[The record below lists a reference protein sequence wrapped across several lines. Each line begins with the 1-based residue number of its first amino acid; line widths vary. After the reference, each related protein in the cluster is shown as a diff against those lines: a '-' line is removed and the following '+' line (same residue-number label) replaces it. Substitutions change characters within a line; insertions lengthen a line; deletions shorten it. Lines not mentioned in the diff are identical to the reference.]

1 MDKNTFLSIVA
12 TLYYKSDVEFQ
23 DGLAEESFEFVANSL
38 NLKEIPLSVRSWMT
52 DNKLARGFYK
62 IPPVTSDV
70 NEIVE
75 NISGGNLVQDNII
88 SQLRNCTNKNH
99 RVFFKDGTSRR
110 VDTRSAGVAIRALR
124 SNHIKPE
131 TRNQFQEFCK
141 ESFGNLM
148 KFVSTAK
155 SMGL

>member
-1 MDKNTFLSIVA
+1 MDKNTFLSIV
-12 TLYYKSDVEFQ
+12 TTFYYKSDSKF
-23 DGLAEESFEFVANSL
+23 DHGLHEEVFEHVSSL
-38 NLKEIPLSVRSWMT
+38 LGLSEIPASVKTWMSE
-52 DNKLARGFYK
+52 NKIAKDYYK
-62 IPPVTSDV
+62 VPPVTKNVDEEV
-70 NEIVE
+70 EMICGNE
-75 NISGGNLVQDNII
+75 LVFDNII

-99 RVFFKDGTSRR
+99 KVFFKDGTSRR

-124 SNHIKPE
+124 SNKIKPE
-131 TRNQFQEFCK
+131 TRMKFQEFCK